1 MRRVKFKV
9 VSIDSEG
16 KRHSA
21 FTRGNYNLDYPEN
34 SIVRAREG
42 TLGVAVFKTRRQAE
56 MFLTGRRKLVV
67 LRIIRVY
74 PVGRGRNVKFVCDY
88 PMESALDNFYN
99 AEEDERLY
107 IPMKPPPG
115 TIFYPAVE
123 VIE

>member
-21 FTRGNYNLDYPEN
+21 FTRGNYSLDYPEN

-42 TLGVAVFKTRRQAE
+42 TLGVAVFKTRIQAE
-56 MFLTGRRKLVV
+56 RFLRGALRHV

-74 PVGRGRNVKFVCDY
+74 PVGRGKNVKFVCDY
-88 PMESALDNFYN
+88 PMELALNSFYN
-99 AEEDERLY
+99 EEERECLY
-107 IPMKPPPG
+107 IPMKPPSG

-123 VIE
+123 LLE